1 MVRRKVWH
9 DGKCNFGLLLVPTF
23 LWCQHLS
30 GVSICPALAFFRCQ
44 PFSGASFTL
53 MPAFPLVISIST
65 VPVFFGF
72 QQSPGVGSLLV
83 TAFLRCR
90 CMLVKNECYHQMRTA
105 LLLAL
110 AQLISQPTRDQLV
123 KMYVQYKL
131 PLKVHSRFQG
141 SQSPHNILLRLPL
154 QPHCHGHIRFP
165 LIYGLFNLIRSEAY
179 LNHRSINVA
188 TVASHT
194 LEK

>member
-1 MVRRKVWH
+1 M
-9 DGKCNFGLLLVPTF
+9 PAS

-30 GVSICPALAFFRCQ
+30 SASILQMSAFLWCQ
-44 PFSGASFTL
+44 LHSHASV
-53 MPAFPLVISIST
+53 PLVISIST

-105 LLLAL
+105 LHLAL

-123 KMYVQYKL
+123 KMYKL